1 MKMKKILFNL
11 QLFAEGGDGGASAAS
26 STTTGSESAVT
37 EAIEYKSTRKGKSN
51 PLADVHYGKQ
61 EESTDSIAES
71 EKEGDSKP
79 SKIPFEDLIKGEY
92 KEDFDKRTQ
101 QIINKRFKESK
112 AVEEQLK
119 SHDTIIQMLA
129 EKYGIDSKDISGL
142 TKAIQDDESFYEAE
156 ALEKGVSV
164 EQLKEIKK
172 LEREN
177 KAFRTAQEEQLRNEA
192 ANRTYAE
199 WQNAAEALKA
209 KYGLENFSLE
219 AEVQNPDFIKLLG
232 AGVEFESAYKAI
244 HMDDMMGGLAAKTA
258 SVVKEKMASNIQSR
272 QSRPAEN
279 GIGNNSSS
287 VFKTD
292 VNSLNKADIKEII
305 RRVEG
310 GEKISF

>member
-1 MKMKKILFNL
+1 MKKILFNL
-11 QLFAEGGDGGASAAS
+11 QLFAEGGDGGASAATS
-26 STTTGSESAVT
+26 GTTGSESAGT

-61 EESTDSIAES
+61 NNDTESIADS
-71 EKEGDSKP
+71 ENDGDSKP

-119 SHDTIIQMLA
+119 SHNEIIQMLA
-129 EKYGIDSKDISGL
+129 DKYGIDSKDISGL
-142 TKAIQDDESFYEAE
+142 TKAIQDDESFYEQE

-164 EQLKEIKK
+164 QQLKEIKK

-177 KAFRTAQEEQLRNEA
+177 RTFREEEEARQRNEA
-192 ANRTYAE
+192 ANKTYSE
-199 WQNAAEALKA
+199 WQNAAEELKA

-219 AEVQNPDFIKLLG
+219 SEVQNPDFVKLL
-232 AGVEFESAYKAI
+232 ASGVQFEAAYKAI
-244 HMDDMMGGLAAKTA
+244 HMDDMMSGLAAKTA
-258 SVVKEKMASNIQSR
+258 SVVKEKMANNIQSR
-272 QSRPAEN
+272 QARPSEN
-279 GIGNNSSS
+279 GVSNNSTA

-292 VNSLNKADIKEII
+292 VNSLNKADIKEIL

-310 GEKISF
+310 GEIISF